1 MKHAKQRKSYEL
13 AKRALKAELSQVT
26 QNLANANQ
34 RCEELESAQ
43 STHARLEMTV
53 TGQEQELEDAKQ
65 RISALAADL
74 NPEKEHSHDIGTRST
89 SMRSSNNKITRLEQN
104 LDVADRRISALTA
117 NLKAE
122 KEHSHDIGTQ
132 ITSMRSSEMSVTRL
146 EQDLGVADRRI
157 SAPTAELKAEKEHS
171 HDVGTQIASMRSSQH
186 KATGL
191 EQDFD
196 VANRRIS
203 ALTLALHQDVDIQ
216 LAGIQSYGNK
226 VTVLEGD
233 LRVAKERII
242 ALTAE
247 LTAAKEH
254 SLNVGTPKSA
264 QLQELE
270 GNIATRDEHLDRVI
284 NDNTTLMDGIQ
295 KIKDEDKSARRDMA
309 RLKARVA
316 ELENELVDNQVAYEK
331 ETKEKNTS
339 IDRMVQLLLLQTATP
354 APPQSSNP
362 VKSKRSSSTA
372 VSSSQKRMKTSDP
385 ADTDTIDLTSSDD
398 TEDAKATVQGL
409 VPDAADQT
417 KFTLIPQ
424 STLPQAIQE
433 KVKGWIQK
441 LDSYDVKPGM
451 SPWLVMGNKAKTTC
465 AARRLHKGS
474 STWIDN
480 NLDRA
485 CMDCSKKGYP
495 CIVIRTAGPILLP
508 SHRSQGLP
516 SSDPEYWIQSTK
528 ERH

>member
-43 STHARLEMTV
+43 STHARLDMTV

-65 RISALAADL
+65 RISSLAADL
-74 NPEKEHSHDIGTRST
+74 NPEKEHSHDIGTRIT

-191 EQDFD
+191 EQDFG

-233 LRVAKERII
+233 LLVAKERII
-242 ALTAE
+242 ALIAE

-270 GNIATRDEHLDRVI
+270 GNIAARDEHLDRVME
-284 NDNTTLMDGIQ
+284 DNTTLMDGIQ

-316 ELENELVDNQVAYEK
+316 SLEKELVDNQVVYEK
-331 ETKEKNTS
+331 ETKENNAR
-339 IDRMVQLLLLQTATP
+339 IDRILQLAVPSTS
-354 APPQSSNP
+354 APTQSSNL
-362 VKSKRSSSTA
+362 VKSKRSSPTA
-372 VSSSQKRMKTSDP
+372 VPSSQKRIKTSDP

-441 LDSYDVKPGM
+441 LNSYDVKPGM
-451 SPWLVMGNKAKTTC
+451 SPWQVMGNKAKTTC
-465 AARRLHKGS
+465 AARRLHRGS

-508 SHRSQGLP
+508 SHRYQGLP

>member
-43 STHARLEMTV
+43 STHARLDMTV

-65 RISALAADL
+65 RISSLAADL
-74 NPEKEHSHDIGTRST
+74 NPEKEHSHDIGTR
-89 SMRSSNNKITRLEQN
+89 
-104 LDVADRRISALTA
+104 
-117 NLKAE
+117 
-122 KEHSHDIGTQ
+122 

-191 EQDFD
+191 EQDFG

-233 LRVAKERII
+233 LLVAKERII
-242 ALTAE
+242 ALIAE

-270 GNIATRDEHLDRVI
+270 GNIAARDEHLDRVME
-284 NDNTTLMDGIQ
+284 DNTTLMDGIQ

-316 ELENELVDNQVAYEK
+316 SLEKELVDNQVVYEK
-331 ETKEKNTS
+331 ETKENNAR
-339 IDRMVQLLLLQTATP
+339 IDRILQLAVPSTS
-354 APPQSSNP
+354 APTQSSNL
-362 VKSKRSSSTA
+362 VKSKRSSPTA
-372 VSSSQKRMKTSDP
+372 VPSSQKRIKTSDP

-441 LDSYDVKPGM
+441 LNSYDVKPGM
-451 SPWLVMGNKAKTTC
+451 SPWQVMGNKAKTTC
-465 AARRLHKGS
+465 AARRLHRGS

-508 SHRSQGLP
+508 SHRYQGLP